1 MAQLDVFGLT
11 LEELPRLASQVR
23 AVTAEDVQ
31 RVARKYLTPDRAHVI
46 VVGDL
51 TTVRAGIEALNL
63 GPIEVLEVNVI
74 AR

>member
-1 MAQLDVFGLT
+1 
-11 LEELPRLASQVR
+11 
-23 AVTAEDVQ
+23 VTAEDVQ

-51 TTVRAGIEALNL
+51 TSVRPGIEALNL
-63 GPIEVLEVNVI
+63 GPIEVLEVGRI

>member
-1 MAQLDVFGLT
+1 
-11 LEELPRLASQVR
+11 VR

-31 RVARKYLTPDRAHVI
+31 RVARRYLTPDQAHVV

-51 TTVRAGIEALNL
+51 AKVRPGIEALNL
-63 GPIEVLEVNVI
+63 GPITVLEVTAI